1 MLRWHVNRPLFA
13 HSFGSVSGAGIGG
26 LAFSPVN
33 GLPSTVSFGP
43 PWLSFDRFV
52 GTIPLCDSLPPF
64 LWVLSLIAFTH
75 RSASK
80 RGCGWQQGLSVLARE
95 VSIHAWG
102 LRLRSA
108 GDTLAFARAPCCLPV
123 ALTPSAH

>member
-52 GTIPLCDSLPPF
+52 GTMPLCDSLPPF
-64 LWVLSLIAFTH
+64 LWVLLLIAFTH

-80 RGCGWQQGLSVLARE
+80 RGCGWQQGLAE
-95 VSIHAWG
+95 APE
-102 LRLRSA
+102 
-108 GDTLAFARAPCCLPV
+108 GDRRVGSRA
-123 ALTPSAH
+123 

>member
-13 HSFGSVSGAGIGG
+13 HSFGSESGAGIGG

-52 GTIPLCDSLPPF
+52 GTMPLCDSLPPF

-75 RSASK
+75 RSARTAADGNK
-80 RGCGWQQGLSVLARE
+80 VLPRPLKGTVGSVLACE

-108 GDTLAFARAPCCLPV
+108 GPRIPFTG
-123 ALTPSAH
+123 